1 MSVTELLASSYYVF
15 KGRDK
20 PSENGETAM
29 ATVVAQTR
37 KLSMF
42 FGRVAHRFDDA
53 RLASAN
59 REVESHKQFLG
70 LMPF

>member
-1 MSVTELLASSYYVF
+1 
-15 KGRDK
+15 
-20 PSENGETAM
+20 M
-29 ATVVAQTR
+29 ANVVAQTR

-42 FGRVAHRFDDA
+42 FGRVAQKFYDA

-59 REVESHKQFLG
+59 REVEKHKRILG